1 NIIYIIQICLYC
13 FLIFRYYYNICHL
26 YTMYL
31 LPFPY
36 ILCSGIYYVIVIHI
50 FNKVNFVFKGI
61 LFKFMPGISQI
72 ILVYLR
78 YLTQGIYFTS
88 LKHALYI
95 CMNRILIR

>member
-1 NIIYIIQICLYC
+1 MCIFQIGNFYFIKFLFFYIIRPL
-13 FLIFRYYYNICHL
+13 F
-26 YTMYL
+26 TMKL

-36 ILCSGIYYVIVIHI
+36 ILWSGFYYLIVIHI

-72 ILVYLR
+72 ILVYLM

-95 CMNRILIR
+95 GMNRIPIR